1 MGTEAEEH
9 EKQTEGHI
17 LVEPGNLTGDR
28 PFGENAGSYVLDRQ
42 QHNHACGDPR
52 HAHLNRQTGR
62 KEADDE
68 EETARHYLS
77 GTYCAG

>member
-52 HAHLNRQTGR
+52 HAHLNRQTDVDSTSALTR
-62 KEADDE
+62 QLALQ
-68 EETARHYLS
+68 RHS
-77 GTYCAG
+77 